1 VGNSSIIVVPSDKDG
16 KIVVMDREEYII
28 KVEEQVNDRNI
39 YEIFND
45 PTRKIKSKIRQLAN
59 RLFRKSRISE
69 LQKYDFSSI
78 DNLPTVRGQPE
89 IHKQGTPVRIIT
101 CTRSTIRSSISQF
114 TFNMIQKLIETIENC
129 IRNTNELI
137 SKTNQL
143 KLEDDDHLV
152 SLDVKDLFKNV
163 SISKA
168 IHIVLNRIG
177 QSEAFCQSTLTKSDV
192 KELLVLCLQNS

>member
-1 VGNSSIIVVPSDKDG
+1 
-16 KIVVMDREEYII
+16 
-28 KVEEQVNDRNI
+28 
-39 YEIFND
+39 
-45 PTRKIKSKIRQLAN
+45 
-59 RLFRKSRISE
+59 
-69 LQKYDFSSI
+69 
-78 DNLPTVRGQPE
+78 
-89 IHKQGTPVRIIT
+89 
-101 CTRSTIRSSISQF
+101 
-114 TFNMIQKLIETIENC
+114 MIQKLIETIENC
-129 IRNTNELI
+129 IRNTNEFI

>member
-78 DNLPTVRGQPE
+78 DNLPTVRGQLD
-89 IHKQGTPVRIIT
+89 QYD
-101 CTRSTIRSSISQF
+101 
-114 TFNMIQKLIETIENC
+114 
-129 IRNTNELI
+129 
-137 SKTNQL
+137 SKTDRDN
-143 KLEDDDHLV
+143 
-152 SLDVKDLFKNV
+152 
-163 SISKA
+163 
-168 IHIVLNRIG
+168 
-177 QSEAFCQSTLTKSDV
+177 
-192 KELLVLCLQNS
+192 